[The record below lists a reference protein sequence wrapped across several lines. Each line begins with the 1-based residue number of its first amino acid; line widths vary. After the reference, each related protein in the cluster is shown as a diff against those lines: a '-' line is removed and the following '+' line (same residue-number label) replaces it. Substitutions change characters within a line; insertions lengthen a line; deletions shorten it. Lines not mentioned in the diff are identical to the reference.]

1 MKFLGSAGVPPAV
14 ADEFWGTPRMC
25 DECDE
30 STGLYL
36 AYFNK
41 PGGKKW
47 RPAQKA
53 ATAPPA
59 VDRQAVEPVPVTARE
74 VRRFACD

>member
-1 MKFLGSAGVPPAV
+1 
-14 ADEFWGTPRMC
+14 MC

-30 STGLYL
+30 SSGLYL

-41 PGGKKW
+41 PGGKFW

-53 ATAPPA
+53 ATAPLT
-59 VDRQAVEPVPVTARE
+59 VDRRAVEPVPVTVRE
-74 VRRFACD
+74 VRRYTCD

>member
-1 MKFLGSAGVPPAV
+1 
-14 ADEFWGTPRMC
+14 MC
-25 DECDE
+25 DECDN
-30 STGLYL
+30 SSDLYL

-41 PGGKKW
+41 PGGNRW

-53 ATAPPA
+53 AAVPPA
-59 VDRQAVEPVPVTARE
+59 VDRFAVEPVAVTVRE